1 MLRNVCWHYLFT
13 HSLPVCS
20 AVNINPSTYVVTYRA
35 PGHDLSAV
43 RLYHMARH
51 LPFQLHCLLQNP
63 WGWITQHSSLLCLW
77 IFYCSN
83 LFSPYFSHS
92 LTQSQSWPSLQTFD
106 SKDLILTKALLL
118 PVHSQDHYLLRAP
131 VHNATTFSSSVTAP
145 QVLLLSSS
153 HLPTT
158 PPLHLPPQL
167 LQPSAIHTLVS
178 QQGWKL
184 LLPPFSE
191 DDNALIIPDGITTC
205 AVINGKYINKTK
217 KVGWCDL

>member
-13 HSLPVCS
+13 HTLPVCS
-20 AVNINPSTYVVTYRA
+20 AVNINPSAYVVTYQA
-35 PGHDLSAV
+35 PGHDLSAE

-83 LFSPYFSHS
+83 LFSLYFSHS

-131 VHNATTFSSSVTAP
+131 IHNATTFSSSITTP
-145 QVLLLSSS
+145 QVLTPVLLSLTYNPSLTPATS
-153 HLPTT
+153 ASPALCYSYSGLPTR
-158 PPLHLPPQL
+158 LEASSA
-167 LQPSAIHTLVS
+167 PSLRRWQCPNYS
-178 QQGWKL
+178 RW
-184 LLPPFSE
+184 
-191 DDNALIIPDGITTC
+191 DNYLC
-205 AVINGKYINKTK
+205 
-217 KVGWCDL
+217 CH